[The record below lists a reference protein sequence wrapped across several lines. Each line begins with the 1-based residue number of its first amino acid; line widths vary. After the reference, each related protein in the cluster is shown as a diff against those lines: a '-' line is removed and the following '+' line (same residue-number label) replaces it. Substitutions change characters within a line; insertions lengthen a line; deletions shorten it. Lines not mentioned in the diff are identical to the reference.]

1 MAIDEDPEQHEPD
14 ALRVVVPSFSG
25 LRVLEIGCGDG
36 RLTRH
41 YARDAASVIAI
52 DPDAEA
58 VEELARALPSVDA
71 RVLGVDAIDL
81 DPHSVDLVLFAWS
94 L

>member
-1 MAIDEDPEQHEPD
+1 MAIDEDPEQHEPE
-14 ALRVVVPSFSG
+14 ALRSIVPSFSG
-25 LRVLEIGCGDG
+25 LHVLEIGCGDG

-58 VEELARALPSVDA
+58 VAELARALPHVDA
-71 RVLGVDAIDL
+71 RVLGVEAIDVA
-81 DPHSVDLVLFAWS
+81 PQSVDLVLFAWS